1 MNFYRHILFI
11 ARIEARFFVR
21 YPRLLVA
28 ALAVALIPA
37 LYAIIYLSSVWDPAS
52 NTGALPVGLVNLDT
66 PVTYRQH
73 VFNVGD
79 EVVAHL
85 KTSALFGY
93 QGFADEALARQRVRE
108 GKLAFA
114 LIIPKDFSSNALPGA
129 QSGAGKL
136 VIFTSEGNNYEAA
149 GLARRFAGDLGHA
162 VNESLNERRW
172 TLVLNSAAGSERSVS
187 RLREGAEQLRK
198 GAKELSDGANQNAN
212 GARALSGGAR
222 TVNDGVEQLTDGVK
236 QSIRDTALLATALL
250 LFGAETAAAD
260 GPIAPARPSA
270 SSSTPAPAA
279 TPTTTTS
286 PAPAAIPTTTPTATP
301 APTTT
306 TTTTDDRGETSEPD
320 LEAGGGDR
328 AEAAG
333 SPSSVPTGP
342 WSAPVRPLDRPVVVL
357 YGDSLA
363 WEARHVFE
371 HALADEPVEVVT
383 RTFGGTAICDWLDE
397 MADDAA
403 TLRPGLVILEFVGN
417 NYTPCMQD
425 ASGAPVVGQALVDRY
440 GDDAAAAVAT
450 FASADTE
457 VVFAG
462 APISQPAT
470 ATLDLH
476 LAPLN
481 AVYEEL
487 ARELDGVGYTDA
499 GAAVLDDGT
508 WTATLPCL
516 RIEPCADGDGE
527 SGAGHNVVRAPDG
540 LHFCPANEDAPR
552 GVTGDC
558 PVWSSGAFRFGA
570 ALAEPVLDRLAA

>member
-1 MNFYRHILFI
+1 MLGAQRL
-11 ARIEARFFVR
+11 EARLVERERLHVVDGDDRGTPVARPVDERLFTERVARLQDVEDRDVAEPRGQPNRDVAPVEHVEGARPVAFVEDR
-21 YPRLLVA
+21 VPVCITSAATHRSQAAFVESGRRAQHPPVEPRAGHIAQFLHV
-28 ALAVALIPA
+28 
-37 LYAIIYLSSVWDPAS
+37 DDT
-52 NTGALPVGLVNLDT
+52 TGAPSG
-66 PVTYRQH
+66 R
-73 VFNVGD
+73 G
-79 EVVAHL
+79 
-85 KTSALFGY
+85 SAVPGS
-93 QGFADEALARQRVRE
+93 AEAPPEPAPNPGRLCHARHT
-108 GKLAFA
+108 
-114 LIIPKDFSSNALPGA
+114 
-129 QSGAGKL
+129 AGVPDAT
-136 VIFTSEGNNYEAA
+136 VI
-149 GLARRFAGDLGHA
+149 
-162 VNESLNERRW
+162 
-172 TLVLNSAAGSERSVS
+172 
-187 RLREGAEQLRK
+187 RLR
-198 GAKELSDGANQNAN
+198 DP
-212 GARALSGGAR
+212 
-222 TVNDGVEQLTDGVK
+222 NDEPMGSA
-236 QSIRDTALLATALL
+236 SIRDTALLATALL

-279 TPTTTTS
+279 IPTTTKS

-371 HALADEPVEVVT
+371 HTLADEPVEVVT